1 MESRELIKLRREA
14 TQKFLLAYKVRKQLG
29 EVASD
34 DNVTTMKSDND
45 FDMREKCAHLVRS
58 FDRDID
64 AGQVRVLS
72 GVESIA
78 YVLVTRKWDEV
89 SWLVIPFS
97 MYSSPATD
105 TELQI
110 KVTGGMGLCVLQLW
124 NARSLL
130 TQTLEKSWL
139 VHTLSEEDL
148 ADALAAWQWTVGV
161 GALTDDQLARTGM
174 PITNRN
180 DSRIEYQDISLAN
193 FAKLDAVDLARSELI
208 AAVRESIAGKRQSAF
223 VRTPIFEQEDY
234 SLAAAGTI
242 KPVTANCKVNG
253 LDGSVHLRYDPK
265 KNELRLRVFGPDGN
279 RSIALDGWT
288 VFGKNAAYLGNI
300 VGADFIHKFDG
311 RFDGILNLVD
321 ENGAVNPL
329 VSVQT

>member
-1 MESRELIKLRREA
+1 MWDDSG
-14 TQKFLLAYKVRKQLG
+14 LAYKLRKQLG
-29 EVASD
+29 EVATE
-34 DNVTTMKSDND
+34 DNETTMKSDND
-45 FDMREKCAHLVRS
+45 FDMREKCAHLVRP
-58 FDRDID
+58 FDHDIS

-78 YVLVTRKWDEV
+78 YVLVTRKWDEG

-148 ADALAAWQWTVGV
+148 ADALTAWQWTVGV
-161 GALTDDQLARTGM
+161 GELTDDQLARTGM
-174 PITNRN
+174 PITNRK

-193 FAKLDAVDLARSELI
+193 FAKLDADDLARSEHLGLI
-208 AAVRESIAGKRQSAF
+208 AAVREALAGRSLSPFKESKAF
-223 VRTPIFEQEDY
+223 EHDY
-234 SLAAAGTI
+234 AVAASGII
-242 KPVTANCKVNG
+242 KNVVANCKI
-253 LDGSVHLRYDPK
+253 DGVDATINVYYVPSSRQLNVCT
-265 KNELRLRVFGPDGN
+265 FGPDGN
-279 RSIALDGWT
+279 PTNVLDGWSI
-288 VFGKNAAYLGNI
+288 FGSEARFLGVVHGAYFSYEFQ
-300 VGADFIHKFDG
+300 DHFDG
-311 RFDGILNLVD
+311 VLNLVD
-321 ENGAVNPL
+321 EDGVVYPLRDVAV
-329 VSVQT
+329 QG